1 MSGTVRGDGMSE
13 AQDAAD
19 DSLAATAYRRI
30 RTAIILGRYADGAA
44 ITEGRLADELQMSR
58 IPVRAAILQLGV
70 DGFLA
75 TAPRR
80 SARIVGWDRRSIDEL
95 FDVRLSLETLAARL
109 AAQNAGRGAPVEV
122 LDRALASAHEA
133 VTSGER
139 LAIAEAHA
147 AFHARIV
154 EMADSTLLTSL
165 TRVVSGRLV
174 WLFYLTGVG
183 RDAREQSHEHDELLA
198 AIADGNARLAESLAF
213 SHIEKG
219 RAPSMRLILNEPRD

>member
-1 MSGTVRGDGMSE
+1 VTDAE
-13 AQDAAD
+13 EAAD
-19 DSLAATAYRRI
+19 DSLATTAYRRI
-30 RTAIILGRYADGAA
+30 RTAIILGRYADGSA

-58 IPVRAAILQLGV
+58 IPVRSAILQLGV

-75 TAPRR
+75 TSPRR
-80 SARIVGWDRRSIDEL
+80 SARIVGWDRRSINEL
-95 FDVRLSLETLAARL
+95 FDVRLSLESLAARL
-109 AAQNAGRGAPVEV
+109 AAHNAGQGAPITG
-122 LDRALASAHEA
+122 LDHALASAHEA
-133 VTSGER
+133 VTSGDR
-139 LAIAEAHA
+139 LMIAEAHA

-219 RAPSMRLILNEPRD
+219 RAPSLDIILSGG

>member
-1 MSGTVRGDGMSE
+1 MTDVEES
-13 AQDAAD
+13 AD

-44 ITEGRLADELQMSR
+44 ITEGRLADELEMSR
-58 IPVRAAILQLGV
+58 IPIRAAILQLGV

-75 TAPRR
+75 TSPRR
-80 SARIVGWDRRSIDEL
+80 SARVVGWDRRAIDEL
-95 FDVRLSLETLAARL
+95 FDVRLSLESLAARL
-109 AAQNAGRGAPVEV
+109 AAQNAGRGASVAALE
-122 LDRALASAHEA
+122 RALDAAHDA
-133 VTSGER
+133 VTSGDR
-139 LAIAEAHA
+139 LTIAEAHA
-147 AFHARIV
+147 AFHAAIV

-174 WLFYLTGVG
+174 WLFYLTGVD

-219 RAPSMRLILNEPRD
+219 RAPSMEIILPTTTT

>member
-1 MSGTVRGDGMSE
+1 MSDEDETV
-13 AQDAAD
+13 D

-30 RTAIILGRYADGAA
+30 RRAIILGRYADGAV
-44 ITEGRLADELQMSR
+44 ITEARLADELQMSR

-109 AAQNAGRGAPVEV
+109 AAQAAGRGASVEG
-122 LDRALASAHEA
+122 LDRALASAHDA
-133 VTSGER
+133 VDGGDR

-154 EMADSTLLTSL
+154 DMADSALLTSL

-174 WLFYLTGVG
+174 WLFHLTGAG
-183 RDAREQSHEHDELLA
+183 RDAHEQSHEHDELLA

-219 RAPSMRLILNEPRD
+219 RAPSLRLILDGRSD

>member
-1 MSGTVRGDGMSE
+1 MSDVNGSM
-13 AQDAAD
+13 D

-30 RTAIILGRYADGAA
+30 RTAIILGRYADGDA
-44 ITEGRLADELQMSR
+44 ITEGRLADELEMSR

-109 AAQNAGRGAPVEV
+109 AAHNAGRGAPVDV

-133 VTSGER
+133 VTVGDR

-147 AFHARIV
+147 AFHTRIV
-154 EMADSTLLTSL
+154 EMADSSLLSSL

-183 RDAREQSHEHDELLA
+183 RDARGQSHEHDELLA
-198 AIADGNARLAESLAF
+198 AISDGNARLAESLAF

-219 RAPSMRLILNEPRD
+219 RAPSMDIILDRRGD

>member
-1 MSGTVRGDGMSE
+1 MPEGHGAS
-13 AQDAAD
+13 D

-30 RTAIILGRYADGAA
+30 RTAIILGRYPDGAA
-44 ITEGRLADELQMSR
+44 IVEGRLADELEMSR

-109 AAQNAGRGAPVEV
+109 AAQNAGRGAPVDD
-122 LDRALASAHEA
+122 LDRALDSAHVA
-133 VTSGER
+133 VTGGDR

-147 AFHARIV
+147 AFHACIV
-154 EMADSTLLTSL
+154 EMADSALLTSL

-174 WLFYLTGVG
+174 WLFYLTGAD
-183 RDAREQSHEHDELLA
+183 RDAHEQSHEHEQLLA
-198 AIADGNARLAESLAF
+198 AISEGNARLAESLAF
-213 SHIEKG
+213 SHIERG
-219 RAPSMRLILNEPRD
+219 RAPSVDIISGRRDR